1 MVQGIQ
7 NKGFHARFSPQYLS
21 AYSQRRGWSRWVGT
35 PNALW
40 ISKRRTKAALTG
52 CRAALPPSKLL
63 KMDADFNSS
72 LEKFQLG
79 AFKSFFQSDNLEP
92 EGPEYT
98 CLQGRVSFVADLV

>member
-1 MVQGIQ
+1 MVQVIQ

-63 KMDADFNSS
+63 KTGCRFQFVA
-72 LEKFQLG
+72 KFQLG
-79 AFKSFFQSDNLEP
+79 AFFSKVITWSRRGLN
-92 EGPEYT
+92 T
-98 CLQGRVSFVADLV
+98 LVYKGGTSLWPT

>member
-63 KMDADFNSS
+63 KT
-72 LEKFQLG
+72 G
-79 AFKSFFQSDNLEP
+79 
-92 EGPEYT
+92 
-98 CLQGRVSFVADLV
+98 CRVQFVAREVSTQSLAVVLSKLIPWTGGPADTFVH